1 VLEATRSRSKATSRG
16 FLLVEGKPHAKMRES
31 AGAQWLGKGTLGVSS
46 PGPALRAG
54 WRLYRDTA
62 SKNPVIVV
70 FASTNKVTQLTTNG
84 TDNRVHNVAPSF
96 IIIKWMGVQRHT
108 QIVDP

>member
-1 VLEATRSRSKATSRG
+1 MSRG
-16 FLLVEGKPHAKMRES
+16 FLQHEAMPPARMRE
-31 AGAQWLGKGTLGVSS
+31 AARAQRLGKGTLGTSS
-46 PGPALRAG
+46 PGPALSAG
-54 WRLYRDTA
+54 KRIFRDTA

-108 QIVDP
+108 QIVEP

>member
-1 VLEATRSRSKATSRG
+1 MSGHFPQGE
-16 FLLVEGKPHAKMRES
+16 EKPLAGIRER
-31 AGAQWLGKGTLGVSS
+31 AGAHGLGKGTLGVSS
-46 PGPALRAG
+46 PDPALCAG
-54 WRLYRDTA
+54 RRLYRDTA
-62 SKNPVIVV
+62 SKIPVSVV